1 MLVSILI
8 VSWKMNVKLRKQID
22 H

>member
-8 VSWKMNVKLRKQID
+8 
-22 H
+22 